1 MSNPKR
7 TLLLCAA
14 LLVVVIA
21 FVGGGAS
28 SAATPPVEMNF
39 AGALKSNGLMRYV
52 ANLNQCTRNEGGVTI
67 KRGPLPLC
75 LQPDGSVRKVS
86 NFNSCRPPAR
96 QLTRP
101 PASGTVYFCAANS
114 TGVLRDNITDP
125 SQCTS
130 SEFPVFVTPNDPDGA
145 PSVTSTSPT
154 NGATHVATNTTITV
168 NFNQSVTV
176 STSSFTLQ
184 CPSGTPKTFTVT
196 GSPGSSI
203 VLHPSAA

>member
-39 AGALKSNGLMRYV
+39 ACALKSNGLMRYV
-52 ANLNQCTRNEGGVTI
+52 SNLNQCTRNEDRVTI
-67 KRGPLPLC
+67 KPGPVLLC

-96 QLTRP
+96 QLTLP

-130 SEFPVFVTPNDPDGA
+130 SEFAVFVMPFDQA
-145 PSVTSTSPT
+145 PSVTTTSPT
-154 NGATHVATNTTITV
+154 NGATHVGPSSNITV
-168 NFNQSVTV
+168 NFSESVTV
-176 STSSFTLQ
+176 STSSFSLE
-184 CPSGTPKTFTVT
+184 CPTGTAKSFSLNTTT
-196 GSPGSSI
+196 G
-203 VLHPSAA
+203 